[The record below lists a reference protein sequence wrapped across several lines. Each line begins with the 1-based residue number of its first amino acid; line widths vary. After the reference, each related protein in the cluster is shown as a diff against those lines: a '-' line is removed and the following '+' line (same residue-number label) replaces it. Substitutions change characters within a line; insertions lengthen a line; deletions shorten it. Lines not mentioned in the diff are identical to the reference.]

1 MDFVLIT
8 LDVVI
13 FIIDFTFFSIINNN
27 DILINENYCSLYI

>member
-27 DILINENYCSLYI
+27 DMLINEYYRSLYI